1 MMVPAHV
8 DEVLKLLSAVTG
20 DQRFI
25 EGWIVSEEREVT
37 NMGEKWIDEIEN
49 RGVMRGVKQ
58 GVKQGIELGEVKAY
72 HRMGKTD
79 EEIAV
84 ITGKPVDS
92 IRDILRSLSMQP
104 VKG

>member
-1 MMVPAHV
+1 M

-20 DQRFI
+20 DQRFT
-25 EGWIVSEEREVT
+25 EGWIVSEEKEVT

-49 RGVMRGVKQ
+49 RG
-58 GVKQGIELGEVKAY
+58 IILGEVKAY

>member
-1 MMVPAHV
+1 M

-20 DQRFI
+20 DQRFT
-25 EGWIVSEEREVT
+25 EGWIVSEEKEVA

-49 RGVMRGVKQ
+49 RGVKQ
-58 GVKQGIELGEVKAY
+58 GVKQGSELGEVNAY